1 MYGNQLNNEVV
12 QRGLLDLPAE
22 IIQQINHNLPLQDE
36 KRFREVCLGSPILRN
51 CYKDEIAQSGLLKV
65 DFSNKASSLKFKED
79 FNFIVNSKLEISLVF
94 PEVHKLSKVQE
105 FNFHCIEMICACR
118 DRISQIEFSCKTPL
132 TLLHMIKT
140 EFLQLRKIKICVLG
154 AGHQNYNSMFQELIN
169 NNSQQLEILEL
180 SGMRIISFNFNEMV
194 KLIDLSFFQCTNVPC
209 LLYQA
214 SNVKKITFKE
224 MYFDPDTAITA
235 KNLKNIETL
244 HLHKCDGDISTLLT
258 QVAHISRLELN
269 QCKLNTPVKMPFR
282 NLKSAKVNNIEIDVS
297 GSSLCE
303 KPGKL
308 NELLNHYFVALKKAL
323 L

>member
-1 MYGNQLNNEVV
+1 M
-12 QRGLLDLPAE
+12 
-22 IIQQINHNLPLQDE
+22 
-36 KRFREVCLGSPILRN
+36 
-51 CYKDEIAQSGLLKV
+51 
-65 DFSNKASSLKFKED
+65 
-79 FNFIVNSKLEISLVF
+79 
-94 PEVHKLSKVQE
+94 
-105 FNFHCIEMICACR
+105 
-118 DRISQIEFSCKTPL
+118 
-132 TLLHMIKT
+132 
-140 EFLQLRKIKICVLG
+140 
-154 AGHQNYNSMFQELIN
+154 QELLN
-169 NNSQQLEILEL
+169 Y
-180 SGMRIISFNFNEMV
+180 FNEMV

-244 HLHKCDGDISTLLT
+244 HLQKCDGDISTLLT

-269 QCKLNTPVKMPFR
+269 QCKMNTPVKMPFR